1 MSFHVYQILELGPL
15 QPNEQVFE
23 NFTDSRT
30 GAPSTTED
38 LNTIHQTP
46 SNEITTQHPT
56 HPTPSGE
63 IVLHPSQ
70 KFMQV
75 KQKFESYILYQYPC
89 VPCSFCSRLLYPEKA
104 KWTQKIENFE
114 CPLIQAN
121 LNLRLIENPNPPE
134 NHIAVCSSCAYSEY
148 QSIVGTFGYSK
159 NIRSLTLYSG
169 MIGANWL
176 ADNNPYLR
184 EYKNALVTNSSGSVS
199 SFHTGTHLPDDE
211 TAPEFQSGDIIVP
224 HQNFPSEIH
233 NEDSHYSRLI
243 AGFIKND
250 DSNDDSNSL
259 PVSFDFD
266 HLEALLFPDL
276 FPDGHGDYKEMK
288 SCSRNQQQR
297 IDTYGKY
304 IKQRLLGVDSRL
316 PTAVEIIEESA
327 YMSGWRFSETNASTI
342 PSFIQTGDTYFNQK
356 LMHLNTMIQN
366 LNLPTLFITL
376 SMAEGHWI
384 HLHHILGSSDNF
396 NTVPSNRPLHTTLHF
411 IHRHQN
417 LKRLIWKDP
426 DVSGWGTCKDF
437 FEHVEFQNR
446 GAAHTHSVYWTSK
459 PIEEMISEN
468 VIQSDVPDPN
478 LEPELYE
485 CVMRLQIHSCNS
497 KCDGPV
503 PYARPNGEP
512 FDNITY
518 KDYIEQYDIKLSA
531 INSSSQT
538 IYRDNLGNYVVKR
551 KTNILTRYRN
561 LWLEHGELY
570 FNQNLLLR
578 VPARS
583 EGDLI
588 GTYETYR
595 DHYLVRFPEE
605 FGNSIKSDQ
614 QNQHHQTINMLD
626 QYTNLIENLLYS
638 LQSLLTQDIKG
649 IIRSQLENIKILPP
663 IVPNNSMLSLPSCQY
678 NCVQTIFNYMGP
690 RDTYHYP
697 YFFISGSAGSGKS
710 FLINLFAK
718 KFLEL
723 NKNFLLMAPTGVAAV
738 NIQGQTIHSAL
749 RIWSHGGR
757 YQTLA
762 FADQEFNQELRK
774 IDTIIIDEVSMVQA
788 SLLTFISEMFSGI
801 HQIFAPFGGINVILI
816 GDLAQLPPINGHPV
830 YQSPIWKVF
839 YPIFLCHSHR
849 QQNDPFFYNVLQKIR
864 LGNITPSVWRFLQEK
879 ANQSL
884 SLEMSSLHTS
894 YIVGFRKSAS
904 YINQIICNHLPA
916 LNNKFTISEAIDCV
930 DGRMVDNTYV
940 SLSRCSKWEDVKINS
955 LSRDAFKVDP
965 SMIKEYE
972 HLEEIVTRPLPYTVH
987 GAHQFANNSS

>member
-134 NHIAVCSSCAYSEY
+134 NHIAVCSSL
-148 QSIVGTFGYSK
+148 QSKQPGSLWFD
-159 NIRSLTLYSG
+159 RSL
-169 MIGANWL
+169 IAGANWL

-663 IVPNNSMLSLPSCQY
+663 IVPNN
-678 NCVQTIFNYMGP
+678 
-690 RDTYHYP
+690 
-697 YFFISGSAGSGKS
+697 
-710 FLINLFAK
+710 
-718 KFLEL
+718 
-723 NKNFLLMAPTGVAAV
+723 
-738 NIQGQTIHSAL
+738 
-749 RIWSHGGR
+749 
-757 YQTLA
+757 
-762 FADQEFNQELRK
+762 
-774 IDTIIIDEVSMVQA
+774 
-788 SLLTFISEMFSGI
+788 
-801 HQIFAPFGGINVILI
+801 
-816 GDLAQLPPINGHPV
+816 
-830 YQSPIWKVF
+830 
-839 YPIFLCHSHR
+839 
-849 QQNDPFFYNVLQKIR
+849 
-864 LGNITPSVWRFLQEK
+864 
-879 ANQSL
+879 
-884 SLEMSSLHTS
+884 
-894 YIVGFRKSAS
+894 
-904 YINQIICNHLPA
+904 
-916 LNNKFTISEAIDCV
+916 
-930 DGRMVDNTYV
+930 TYV